1 MELGFLCDAQPAW
14 SATTKAE
21 RANVAREILAELAKD
36 EWSTAGDWVAK
47 EMELQR
53 VNEPGLGAASRFVF
67 GSLIKDFCLSIVA
80 AAEGKALPQ
89 LPAAVDGSSRFEVK
103 LGMGAPGF
111 SAELWTAGAAVTDGA
126 PSTPETFI
134 KPSTSE
140 ATWRGGLPCAPG
152 TVSLVLGAGN
162 QGFLSLVE
170 ALGRCLL
177 HGDVVM
183 VKHHPLRPW
192 MEAPYAAILA
202 PLIRRG
208 LLAQTRDAGVAA
220 STALL
225 VDPRVGHVSLIGSE
239 ATATAVRRVLDDAGK
254 VAVGLSSELGCATPV
269 IVAGG
274 AWTAHPN
281 PALALAPT
289 PTLTPTPTPT
299 RRVERHGAAARRP
312 AESKPDRAG
321 RPALPKRLA
330 GRGWLNLCS
339 DA

>member
-80 AAEGKALPQ
+80 AAEGKALPP

-126 PSTPETFI
+126 PSTPETFM

-208 LLAQTRDAGVAA
+208 LFAQTRDAGVAA

-239 ATATAVRRVLDDAGK
+239 ATATAVRRVLDEAGK

-274 AWTAHPN
+274 AWTANPN
-281 PALALAPT
+281 PALALAPA
-289 PTLTPTPTPT
+289 PAPTPTPTPT

-321 RPALPKRLA
+321 R
-330 GRGWLNLCS
+330 GWLNLCS